1 MIEKFNFYDVYGYFV
16 PGAAFLAILWI
27 PFGLVSHKWPS
38 STWTDAIIV
47 AVLAYIVGHL
57 LQSIATNAIPSWEI
71 KTPTGNNRYPSEI
84 YLDPGD
90 KELPENSKKQ
100 VQELIKKQFNLELQ
114 VDKPGDD
121 AIDEIRHNAFLLAR
135 HVLIQGK
142 AASYAEQSQGMY
154 ALTRG
159 LVSAFALA
167 CTYWLGWGTAAVM
180 KSRSAVSTAIVV
192 LAASLLILANISF
205 TLLRRSSAPP
215 KERRIRRR
223 RTNLIRCRTC
233 GCAFHHRIRTWHARL
248 CNGQAGSP
256 ACVSFYV
263 RVHCLPA
270 LTGPTNRLR
279 VSSRR
284 PCGAAISLT
293 ALLAPQAKTER
304 RMPIGDEWL
313 NPIR

>member
-100 VQELIKKQFNLELQ
+100 IQELIKKQFNLELQ

-167 CTYWLGWGTAAVM
+167 CTYWLGWGIAAAM
-180 KSRSAVSTAIVV
+180 KSRSAVGTSIIV
-192 LAASLLILANISF
+192 LAASLVILANISF

-215 KERRIRRR
+215 KERRVRRR
-223 RTNLIRCRTC
+223 RIEL
-233 GCAFHHRIRTWHARL
+233 GYAFVLVVALCTGGYALGMHVSVTVRQGAMLAFLSTWAFIACLRAYGAYKSFA
-248 CNGQAGSP
+248 GQFAATVWRGYLAYSVAGS
-256 ACVSFYV
+256 VSENQS
-263 RVHCLPA
+263 A
-270 LTGPTNRLR
+270 EAG
-279 VSSRR
+279 RR
-284 PCGAAISLT
+284 
-293 ALLAPQAKTER
+293 
-304 RMPIGDEWL
+304 
-313 NPIR
+313 